1 MAITA
6 TIKKWGNSRS
16 LRIPKS
22 VADQM
27 GLELGSRVTLT
38 PGRKGLLIQKK
49 RQRRVYKL
57 SSLLRHCTTANP
69 HRQQITG
76 SVGREIL

>member
-38 PGRKGLLIQKK
+38 PGPKGLIIQKK

-57 SSLLRHCTTANP
+57 SSLLRRCTTANP